1 MIDIHNLIGKY
12 AVGLFPL
19 GGVGGKIYVWAAF
32 EIKHYRE
39 HPTFPSCYKILLD
52 PIGCFV
58 GHVTKDSFYTN
69 DLTLKEPKEMNTQLP
84 QPHEWSPFY
93 VFDSNLKLAEVW
105 AKALNNV
112 RSDQGFFPDNL
123 PADILEELGEIGCLR
138 FQFIKSE

>member
-1 MIDIHNLIGKY
+1 M
-12 AVGLFPL
+12 
-19 GGVGGKIYVWAAF
+19 
-32 EIKHYRE
+32 
-39 HPTFPSCYKILLD
+39 
-52 PIGCFV
+52 
-58 GHVTKDSFYTN
+58 N

-93 VFDSNLKLAEVW
+93 VFDSNPKLAEVW